1 MSVFVGF
8 EILNI
13 EHLIIFFLW
22 WKIPLTLL
30 TKDTKDQV
38 EKGISIIKLQ
48 KKLYS
53 QQKIKLMHL
62 V

>member
-13 EHLIIFFLW
+13 EHLIKFFLG

-53 QQKIKLMHL
+53 QQKIRIMHL